1 MLALHA
7 GTVVTRD
14 EIVDALWER
23 APDSAVNIVHKHICV
38 LRGLLGPGHSPVSGQ
53 VLAWVAGGYEL
64 RVSPSAV
71 DAAVFERQRAQAR
84 RARAA
89 GDLPHAVAQ
98 LSNGLALWQSSSALA
113 GLAGPWA
120 LAVRRELLEAKLVA
134 AEERADMLLQLGR
147 PAELTSELT
156 GLVGSHPLREGL
168 WHRLMLAYY
177 HSGHLAQAQQAYQ
190 TICRVLADELGTE
203 PGPALRRLYQ
213 QIILQDLRLDPPPAP
228 T

>member
-38 LRGLLGPGHSPVSGQ
+38 LRSMLESGRSPASRQ

-64 RVSPSAV
+64 RLPPSAV
-71 DAAVFERQRAQAR
+71 DAAVFDRHRARAR

-98 LSNGLALWQSSSALA
+98 LSDGLALWQGSSALA

-120 LAVRRELLEAKLVA
+120 PAIRQELLEGKLVA
-134 AEERADMLLQLGR
+134 AEERADMLIQLGR

-177 HSGHLAQAQQAYQ
+177 HSGHRPGALQAYQ

-203 PGPALRRLYQ
+203 PGPALRRLYL
-213 QIILQDLRLDPPPAP
+213 QILHQDRRLDPPPAP
-228 T
+228 S